1 MFSMFFHEIKSRDSL
16 MKELAIQKTKIDIA
30 YKTKPDQNKNVKPKF
45 GVGSSNIVI
54 SQSMETSIK
63 RKARF
68 IMNECRNRSRKCC
81 ENRDCEARQILCQA
95 AKKRMK
101 TTHGNL
107 DD

>member
-1 MFSMFFHEIKSRDSL
+1 MFGMFFHEIKSRDSL
-16 MKELAIQKTKIDIA
+16 IEKLTIQKTKIDIA
-30 YKTKPDQNKNVKPKF
+30 FKAKPDQNKNVKPKF
-45 GVGSSNIVI
+45 GVGSSNIVM

-68 IMNECRNRSRKCC
+68 VMNECRNRSRKCC

>member
-1 MFSMFFHEIKSRDSL
+1 
-16 MKELAIQKTKIDIA
+16 
-30 YKTKPDQNKNVKPKF
+30 
-45 GVGSSNIVI
+45 
-54 SQSMETSIK
+54 METSIK

-68 IMNECRNRSRKCC
+68 VMNECRNRSRKCC
-81 ENRDCEARQILCQA
+81 ENRDSEARQILCQA